1 MAGDKLTLV
10 FFVDALGW
18 EIARELDCFRDVA
31 PYSYRQR
38 TVLGYSCAAQPT
50 ILTGLMPDEHGH
62 WGMFY
67 RTEHS
72 QLGALRCLRF
82 LPKAVSSHR
91 RFRRPLLNYHRKRTG
106 FTGYYN
112 LYRIPFHLFSEFD
125 LIEKRDI
132 YAPGAFD
139 SGAKSIFDHLADGG
153 VPYRVWTWKDEL
165 HEGFAELEAAIRDDH
180 KMRFALHYTPYI
192 DAFLHGHIGDDKAVA
207 GAVALIEKKIAHTV
221 ELARGTR
228 GDVDLVIFSDHG
240 MAETTGE
247 HDVIKTVAG
256 LDLRQ
261 GSDYQVFYDSTMA
274 RFWFGSSRARET
286 ITDALG
292 ELDCGTIL
300 SDDDLKREGVF
311 FDDRRFGEVVFLM
324 DPTKLIVPSYMGGK
338 APRGMHGFSPE
349 HKDSYAM
356 LAASFKID
364 PEPTHIRDSFRV
376 MMQAAGLQTAAAP
389 AEGGADSAD
398 SGEIVSDGN
407 REASA

>member
-18 EIARELDCFRDVA
+18 EIARELDCFRDIA

-50 ILTGLMPDEHGH
+50 ILTGLMPDVHGH

-72 QLGALRCLRF
+72 ELSELRCLRF
-82 LPKAVSSHR
+82 LPKTVSSHR
-91 RFRRPLLNYHRKRTG
+91 RFRRPLLSYHRKHTG

-112 LYRIPFHLFSEFD
+112 FYRIPFHLFEEFD

-132 YAPGAFD
+132 YAPGAFA
-139 SGAKSIFDHLADGG
+139 SGARSIFDHLADGC
-153 VPYRVWTWKDEL
+153 VPYQVWTWKNEL
-165 HEGFAELEAAIRDDH
+165 DEGFAELETAVRGDPE
-180 KMRFALHYTPYI
+180 MRFALHYTPYI
-192 DAFLHGHIGDDKAVA
+192 DAFLHGHVGDREAVA
-207 GAVALIEKKIAHTV
+207 GAVALIEKKISRVV
-221 ELARGTR
+221 ELARKTR
-228 GDVDLVIFSDHG
+228 ADVDVIIFSDHG

-247 HDVIKTVAG
+247 HDVMKTVMG
-256 LDLRQ
+256 LSLRQ
-261 GSDYQVFYDSTMA
+261 GRDYHVFYDSTMA
-274 RFWFGSSRARET
+274 RFWFESPHARDT
-286 ITDALG
+286 IISAL
-292 ELDCGTIL
+292 EKLDCGATL

-311 FDDRRFGEVVFLM
+311 FDDNRFGEVVFLM
-324 DPTKLIVPSYMGGK
+324 NPTKLIVPSYMGGK

-356 LAASFKID
+356 LAASFRVD

-376 MMQAAGLQTAAAP
+376 MMQAVGLQAATTLEKDSGSSGPDGTISDANRETAA
-389 AEGGADSAD
+389 
-398 SGEIVSDGN
+398 
-407 REASA
+407 